1 MSFTGWH
8 SRTLSKIVIVT
19 ILVAF
24 LGTACSVRPYRMK
37 RAERLYRQGQSYL
50 SQGERSKAADKFEE
64 SLEISRMIEFKPG
77 IAHNLNEMAIIHTT
91 HGEFAKAREILSESL
106 EIYKELDMAPEVSK
120 TLNNI
125 VVTYAKAG
133 RFRKA
138 LAQYEELLDWDGET
152 GNRLGQAITL
162 NNMGLI
168 YQNHLRDTDKAREKY
183 EEALRIFEELGSEE
197 YASSV
202 RKSLATLRQ

>member
-1 MSFTGWH
+1 
-8 SRTLSKIVIVT
+8 
-19 ILVAF
+19 
-24 LGTACSVRPYRMK
+24 MK

-50 SQGERSKAADKFEE
+50 SQGERNKAAEKFEE
-64 SLEISRMIEFKPG
+64 SLELSRMIAFKPG

-133 RFRKA
+133 RFREA
-138 LAQYEELLDWDGET
+138 LAKYEQLLDWDGET

-168 YQNHLRDTDKAREKY
+168 YQNHLRDAEKAREKY
-183 EEALRIFEELGSEE
+183 TEALQIFQDLGENK
-197 YASSV
+197 YVRSV
-202 RKSLATLRQ
+202 ERNLGTLESQPE

>member
-8 SRTLSKIVIVT
+8 SRTLSKILIVT

-24 LGTACSVRPYRMK
+24 LSTACSVRPYRMK

-50 SQGERSKAADKFEE
+50 SQGERSKAAEKFEE
-64 SLEISRMIEFKPG
+64 SLEISRMIAFRPG

-91 HGEFAKAREILSESL
+91 QGEFAKAREILSESL

-133 RFRKA
+133 RFEEA
-138 LAQYEELLDWDGET
+138 LAKYEELLDWDGET

-168 YQNHLRDTDKAREKY
+168 YQNHLRDAEKAREKY
-183 EEALRIFEELGSEE
+183 TAALKIFEDLGQEE
-197 YASSV
+197 YANTV
-202 RKSLATLRQ
+202 RKSLASLRQ